1 MVQLNTNQC
10 NEVEMVPSDVY
21 FEIPQS
27 HSTFGTIDLL
37 FDEIRPEGDKSLI
50 KRAAFKYSRNQK
62 TGQAYLFIICMTNKG
77 STRCRGSPF
86 ILEFIISRNT
96 SDSDGVNKSSDIE
109 GIFQIKPKKDNIQD
123 GVSGRKRIGNK
134 ISPILLKMTVEKFM
148 RIYPSNPNVPKSME
162 ESRTKAAKFDVGIDI
177 NSYAL
182 VQVKGAKTVSL
193 ARVTAITATEAL
205 LEILKPKRKSPYR

>member
-1 MVQLNTNQC
+1 MNIIFQLENLILSECTEEPNFEVWKSLDVVQLNTNQC

-86 ILEFIISRNT
+86 ILEFIISSNT
-96 SDSDGVNKSSDIE
+96 SD
-109 GIFQIKPKKDNIQD
+109 
-123 GVSGRKRIGNK
+123 
-134 ISPILLKMTVEKFM
+134 
-148 RIYPSNPNVPKSME
+148 
-162 ESRTKAAKFDVGIDI
+162 
-177 NSYAL
+177 
-182 VQVKGAKTVSL
+182 
-193 ARVTAITATEAL
+193 
-205 LEILKPKRKSPYR
+205 